1 MLPAGINKLRSL
13 RRSHTRYPLLRFNEA
28 GFTLIEVLCVLV
40 MIGLL
45 SGVVVMNMPP
55 RKSATLTQAEAL
67 AQNLNA
73 LSQDALISGDIRA
86 FGLSQTEYALYNYN
100 GEDFVSIATR
110 NWSDKV
116 RVKFSR
122 NGQTVK
128 LPETSLPAIIFEP
141 TRIST
146 VFDLE
151 LSDSKGIYTLSST
164 GDGRVLLSREN

>member
-1 MLPAGINKLRSL
+1 MLPAGINKLKGL
-13 RRSHTRYPLLRFNEA
+13 RRSYTRCPMPRFNEA

-55 RKSATLTQAEAL
+55 RKSATLTQAETL

-100 GEDFVSIATR
+100 GEDFVSIATQ
-110 NWSDKV
+110 NWSDKA

-128 LPETSLPAIIFEP
+128 LPETNLPAIRRSQS
-141 TRIST
+141 TRKQNPR
-146 VFDLE
+146 L
-151 LSDSKGIYTLSST
+151 YC
-164 GDGRVLLSREN
+164 GR